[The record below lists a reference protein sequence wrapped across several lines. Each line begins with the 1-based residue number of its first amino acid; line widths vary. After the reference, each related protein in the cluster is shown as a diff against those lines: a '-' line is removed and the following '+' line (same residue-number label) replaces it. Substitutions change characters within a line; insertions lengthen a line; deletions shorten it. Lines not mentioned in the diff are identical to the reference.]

1 MSKTKVLLATDGSPA
16 SLRAAQFVGEMARK
30 DPEMAITVLHVA
42 HIPRELTAG
51 AGIEYQL
58 DVPLDAMIQRSAQ
71 PIIESTREALGLES
85 DRVAAEVQVG
95 VPAEEI
101 VEMAKAEGFDFIV
114 MGSRGL
120 SPVAELLL
128 GSVSERVIRLSK
140 CPVLIVK

>member
-16 SLRAAQFVGEMARK
+16 SLRAAQFVGDMARK
-30 DPEMAITVLHVA
+30 DPEMHVTVLHVA
-42 HIPRELTAG
+42 HIPRELTTW
-51 AGIEYQL
+51 AGIEYQV

-71 PIIESTREALGLES
+71 PIIESAREALGLDPE
-85 DRVAAEVQVG
+85 RVAAEVQVG

-101 VEMAKAEGFDFIV
+101 VEMANSDGDDFIV

-120 SPVAELLL
+120 SPIAELLL
-128 GSVSERVIRLSK
+128 GSVSERVIRISK

>member
-16 SLRAAQFVGEMARK
+16 SLRAAQFVGDMARK
-30 DPEMAITVLHVA
+30 DPEMTVTLLHVA
-42 HIPRELTAG
+42 HIPRELTTW
-51 AGIEYQL
+51 AGIEYQV

-71 PIIESTREALGLES
+71 PIVEGTREALGLEV
-85 DRVAAEVQVG
+85 DRVSAEVQVG

-101 VEMAKAEGFDFIV
+101 VEMANSEGFDLIV

-120 SPVAELLL
+120 SPIAELLL
-128 GSVSERVIRLSK
+128 GSVSERVIRISK